1 MPPAGAAFA
10 ELVELCP
17 FLLDWKN
24 SVYELLFDFVQ
35 PYRGRA
41 HSTGIVGLRC
51 RDVSVRN
58 LGKAW
63 NTAVLAVIPGPQAP
77 KNLTPYFQLTRDALQ
92 KFASEGFPVTQL
104 GQSFNTR
111 GAIVTCQADGQAR
124 ALWETHPFTTP
135 SLRLHNDSLH
145 FHDIPSLHIERHN
158 SFCSEGPSLQSEAVL
173 MKGFRYKVKGLHSRM
188 KGTVHFIM
196 KPFRFGKSG
205 WWSLL
210 R

>member
-124 ALWETHPFTTP
+124 VKMGNFVGLGSRFGACSWCWWEGRSVPNPGGIGRTIRFM
-135 SLRLHNDSLH
+135 
-145 FHDIPSLHIERHN
+145 
-158 SFCSEGPSLQSEAVL
+158 GYSEAEPQSI
-173 MKGFRYKVKGLHSRM
+173 R
-188 KGTVHFIM
+188 
-196 KPFRFGKSG
+196 
-205 WWSLL
+205 
-210 R
+210 